1 MNRFSPGHQAGLL
14 IVAGAVLLAFAVGA
28 VLNQGIGGRT
38 PGPAADR
45 LGAQSRPDPLP
56 DRPLTQGQQFLLGRC
71 LNLNLATAQ
80 ELDLLP
86 GIGPRRA
93 QAIIRLRSERDGL
106 GSLKDLKDL
115 PGWGPHLAEK
125 LRPLVCFSP

>member
-14 IVAGAVLLAFAVGA
+14 IVAVAVLLAFAAGA
-28 VLNQGIGGRT
+28 ALNQGIGSRT
-38 PGPAADR
+38 PGLAANR
-45 LGAQSRPDPLP
+45 LATQSRPDPLL
-56 DRPLTQGQQFLLGRC
+56 DRPLPQGQLFLLGRR
-71 LNLNLATAQ
+71 LDLNLATAQ

-93 QAIIRLRSERDGL
+93 QAIIRLRSERGGL
-106 GSLKDLKDL
+106 GSLEDLQAL
-115 PGWGPHLAEK
+115 PGWGPLLAEK